1 MQHYFRNPM
10 ENYFYQKERT
20 QNLLEELGIKVTK
33 ENIEYLYTVQ
43 EELIISEEY
52 IERIFFDV
60 FIARKDVEI
69 KDVKIQEEELE
80 EAKLMYYKDVEELVK
95 TSDNMVPN
103 QNDYEKIFKLI

>member
-1 MQHYFRNPM
+1 M
-10 ENYFYQKERT
+10 
-20 QNLLEELGIKVTK
+20 
-33 ENIEYLYTVQ
+33 Q